1 MTGQR
6 VARLGVTGRS
16 ICVGR
21 ERPHTF
27 VLPLTLVAPAPE
39 LPLLPDRYFYRARA
53 RTNSGPM

>member
-1 MTGQR
+1 MTIQQ
-6 VARLGVTGRS
+6 VTSMVDVRES
-16 ICVGR
+16 VCVGR